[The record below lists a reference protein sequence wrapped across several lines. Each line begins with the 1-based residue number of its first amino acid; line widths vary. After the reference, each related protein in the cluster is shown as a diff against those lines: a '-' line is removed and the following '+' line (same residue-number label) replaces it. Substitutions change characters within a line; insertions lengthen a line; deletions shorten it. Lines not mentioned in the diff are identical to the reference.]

1 MRFPKDEKVGG
12 FSLASVVSPYRQDY
26 PYKWMLNS
34 NEYPP
39 YRQQVLGFLQ
49 TEGIIDK
56 VFELLKV
63 LEKLPRKTRLR
74 NGKQDNLALHA
85 IRVAYEV
92 TRILEEDPFKWGKV
106 EKEIAVLAS
115 LLHDLVDPKHIE
127 KSSFFDLSDNS
138 FVSAIENVIQIE
150 RKQNVSLYDLEK
162 IIDALSVVAEYLV
175 KAFDFKDYPYADQ
188 LAKTLV
194 GIHFTEFMAEQI
206 RYMQVVRNQSFPI
219 VRMADLEK
227 ILTIQLLFGNI
238 PLLIKT
244 VEKLD
249 NLSFPLP
256 KDEDDSFKK
265 MHEDAIEA
273 YYFFIPFAEAIQRY
287 ELVANL
293 KNKAVRFL
301 SKELNNFY
309 DATLTFFKEALQTR
323 CIKLSLEAAQLII
336 KRLLELSQSQN
347 PTITPLNQA
356 ESLFTRHLYR
366 INYQTPPYDL
376 IKRISQIHD
385 TYKRL
390 NMAKQVV
397 SKLKTEHNL
406 LPAVWFAEDIY
417 RTCPLVY
424 GRIKGFGSSL
434 SKVMRYLIKKSLTP
448 TYDLIRDMI
457 IKLPD
462 LVGIT
467 VIVPSLNEN
476 MYRFLEELNHYNAYQ
491 HPIDGEKGKT
501 LEKIH
506 SEIGYD
512 AIHFVF
518 FPSKK
523 NLKEI
528 AKLLNIEKD
537 EELQLLQRWSKKGI
551 HIEIHL
557 LTPTSA
563 IHASNFASHLA
574 YEYFAKRRAFLNQPD
589 EEADIQSF
597 TNLLAHVR
605 VFYRNLR

>member
-1 MRFPKDEKVGG
+1 MHFPEDDKAKR

-26 PYKWMLNS
+26 PYKWMLNPD
-34 NEYPP
+34 EYSP
-39 YRQQVLGFLQ
+39 YRQQILGFLQ

-85 IRVAYEV
+85 IRIAYEV
-92 TRILEEDPFKWGKV
+92 TRILEKDPFKWGKV

-115 LLHDLVDPKHIE
+115 LLHDLVDPKHI
-127 KSSFFDLSDNS
+127 KRSSFFDLSDDS
-138 FVSAIENVIQIE
+138 FMSAIGNVIQIE
-150 RKQNVSLYDLEK
+150 RKQNISLYDLEK
-162 IIDALSVVAEYLV
+162 IIDALSVVAEHLV
-175 KAFDFKDYPYADQ
+175 KTFDFKDYSYADQ

-194 GIHFTEFMAEQI
+194 GMHFTEFMAEQI
-206 RYMQVVRNQSFPI
+206 RYIQVVKNQSFPI

-256 KDEDDSFKK
+256 KEEEDAFKK

-273 YYFFIPFAEAIQRY
+273 YYFFIPFAEAIQQY

-301 SKELNNFY
+301 SQELNDFY

-366 INYQTPPYDL
+366 INYQTPPYNL
-376 IKRISQIHD
+376 IEKLPATND
-385 TYKRL
+385 THE
-390 NMAKQVV
+390 
-397 SKLKTEHNL
+397 KLALTQKIVNALKNEHNL

-417 RTCPLVY
+417 RVCPLVY
-424 GRIKGFGSSL
+424 GRVKSFGSSL
-434 SKVMRYLIKKSLTP
+434 SKVLRYLIKQQLTP
-448 TYDLIRDMI
+448 DLNNIRTLI
-457 IKLPD
+457 NNLPD
-462 LVGIT
+462 LVGVTLIT
-467 VIVPSLNEN
+467 AALNQK
-476 MYRFLEELNHYNAYQ
+476 MYAFLKELNRYNSYT
-491 HPIDGEKGKT
+491 HPLGGQT
-501 LEKIH
+501 LEKFH
-506 SEIGYD
+506 SNLGRE

-518 FPSKK
+518 RPSKK
-523 NLKEI
+523 HLRQV
-528 AKLLNIEKD
+528 AMLLNITK
-537 EELQLLQRWSKKGI
+537 EEDLILLSKWARKGI
-551 HIEIHL
+551 HVEIHIL
-557 LTPTSA
+557 SPTNA

-574 YEYFAKRRAFLNQPD
+574 YEYYVKRRAFLNQPD